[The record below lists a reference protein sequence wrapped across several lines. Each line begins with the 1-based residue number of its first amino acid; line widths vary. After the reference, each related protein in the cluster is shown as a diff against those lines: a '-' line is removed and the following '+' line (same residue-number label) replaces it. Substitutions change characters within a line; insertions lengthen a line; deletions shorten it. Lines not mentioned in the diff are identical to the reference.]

1 MRRRWYTPITRGG
14 YRCQPLAHS
23 PGIADNPRMGRTKSS
38 VKSRPKYKIARRLK
52 GRKMKA
58 KKKAAHKR
66 GLGRSKARRRR
77 RGTTK
82 K

>member
-1 MRRRWYTPITRGG
+1 
-14 YRCQPLAHS
+14 
-23 PGIADNPRMGRTKSS
+23 MGRTKSS

-52 GRKMKA
+52 GRRMKA

-77 RGTTK
+77 RGTK